1 MVDIAFVDTLQAVIK
16 FVLKVLDIE
25 TAPPKVVFPVT
36 VRVLLSVVTP
46 VTFTAAREVAPV
58 AVRPNKLVP
67 PVTVR
72 LARLVVP
79 ALRVLILA
87 VTAPSK
93 IVLTLLR

>member
-1 MVDIAFVDTLQAVIK
+1 MLN
-16 FVLKVLDIE
+16 VLDIE
-25 TAPPKVVFPVT
+25 TAPPNVVFPVT

-46 VTFTAAREVAPV
+46 VIFTAAREVVPV
-58 AVRPNKLVP
+58 AVRSNKLVP

-72 LARLVVP
+72 PPRLVVP
-79 ALRVLILA
+79 AVSVLILA